1 MLALR
6 SAIWVRR
13 TIAQLTAK
21 VAMMSKIKKWL
32 NGLFSATPAQPKP
45 RPHGINP
52 QPRPRKATP
61 PKPELT
67 PDFAEAGGKMKGHVE
82 SLGPGKNVF
91 VRNRFV
97 REETGTHE
105 TLKIIDDSVVDSG
118 EETGLDP
125 YNTGQ
130 FDRSKK
136 WEQRFRK

>member
-1 MLALR
+1 
-6 SAIWVRR
+6 
-13 TIAQLTAK
+13 
-21 VAMMSKIKKWL
+21 
-32 NGLFSATPAQPKP
+32 
-45 RPHGINP
+45 
-52 QPRPRKATP
+52 
-61 PKPELT
+61 
-67 PDFAEAGGKMKGHVE
+67 MKGHVE